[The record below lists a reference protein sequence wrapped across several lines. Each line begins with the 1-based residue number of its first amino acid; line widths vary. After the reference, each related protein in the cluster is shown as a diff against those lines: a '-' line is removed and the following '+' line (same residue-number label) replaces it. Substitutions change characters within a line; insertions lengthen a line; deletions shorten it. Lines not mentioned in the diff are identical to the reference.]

1 MIGMRAIIA
10 VGFLSMLVP
19 FALIGQGAPAGS
31 PSCVCA
37 RELEPDRSELLAD
50 QPAELPAELASELP
64 PELASELP
72 PELASCNGSTCSSR
86 LDETELAD
94 SVDGSGAL
102 RVSGSDGASRRAD
115 P

>member
-64 PELASELP
+64 PELAS
-72 PELASCNGSTCSSR
+72 CNGSTCSSR